1 MSPDVP
7 KQGSAS
13 GELERGR
20 EAPPSLMLSPDLV
33 AIIREH
39 RGRMSSR
46 QRVSGADALVRRL
59 RRTRPSLSLPTW
71 GRIPLAVASVLVAFA
86 LAVVWGRVFNRSA
99 SSSWGLEGGRAGL
112 TSSVGALSYV
122 VDGGFVRHGN
132 TLDVDPAS
140 EASVRFS
147 DGSGVL
153 LSRGSHVSM
162 RQVESFGARVAL
174 FDGTAYVDVLHR
186 AGARWLFDAGPFLI
200 TVTGTAFRLAWD
212 ASKEELDVRMDRGS
226 VEVSGPLSDAALA
239 LRSGQHL
246 TVRVRQR
253 ETLIRERDESAP
265 GGSPAPEAAGSAVD
279 SAAEGS
285 ALAAR
290 DLADEGGASR
300 LASRSPVDADAHL
313 RARLESAK
321 QDVSG
326 LSKQDWPRLLA
337 NGDFETI
344 VRQAEHAGVEGCLAS
359 ARSADLSA
367 LADAA
372 RYGRHDELA
381 RGALLAQRRR
391 FAGGRAARDA
401 AFLLGKLE
409 ETDQNPA
416 AAIGW
421 YDRYMREDS
430 KGPYASDALGRK
442 MILVQQLYGDAQA
455 RSVAAEY
462 LNRFPDGAY
471 VSRARALTRTP

>member
-1 MSPDVP
+1 MSPDDRKQVP
-7 KQGSAS
+7 AS
-13 GELERGR
+13 GELDGGR
-20 EAPPSLMLSPDLV
+20 EAPPSSNLSPELV
-33 AIIREH
+33 AIIREQ
-39 RGRMSSR
+39 RGRMSAR
-46 QRVSGADALVRRL
+46 QRVAGADALVRRL
-59 RRTRPSLSLPTW
+59 RRSRPGLSLMTS
-71 GRIPLAVASVLVAFA
+71 GRVALAATSVLVACV
-86 LAVVWGRVFNRSA
+86 LAVAWGRAVERGV
-99 SSSWGLEGGRAGL
+99 SSS
-112 TSSVGALSYV
+112 TSALSYV

-132 TLDVDPAS
+132 VLDVDPAS
-140 EASVRFS
+140 EAAVRFS
-147 DGSGVL
+147 DGSDVL

-174 FDGTAYVDVLHR
+174 FDGSAYVDVMHR

-200 TVTGTAFRLAWD
+200 TVTGTAFRLGWD

-253 ETLIRERDESAP
+253 ETLIRERDESVSD
-265 GGSPAPEAAGSAVD
+265 GSPAPEATGGALD
-279 SAAEGS
+279 STEEGS
-285 ALAAR
+285 ALGGR
-290 DLADEGGASR
+290 DL
-300 LASRSPVDADAHL
+300 VDAGAHV
-313 RARLESAK
+313 RARLESGK
-321 QDVSG
+321 QDVTG

-344 VRQAEHAGVEGCLAS
+344 VRQAEHLGVEGCLAS
-359 ARSADLSA
+359 ARSVDLSA

-391 FAGGRAARDA
+391 FAMGRAARDA

-421 YDRYMREDS
+421 YDRYMREDA